1 MSRRRKHRR
10 SHSMSRY
17 HRRSHR
23 RGMGAFLDPVLGEV
37 KGQDVLLGAVV
48 GLAGSGLVQWAFN
61 KITFTAKNEK
71 GEVVQIPTSD
81 TDPTL
86 VDKKVGLLSSEGP
99 LGKAAILA
107 PAITASLA
115 GIGLYMAQKN
125 TAASRGKGHL
135 VGAVAAGVG
144 VSAWDYFKQMYPAQF
159 PDAPEVVKPK
169 DVKGYGYSNYVT
181 LPSMR
186 NYVEKNLGL
195 GIIGQNPAMPFS
207 GVIGNNAIPSYNGVI
222 ASNPRLAEVTASA
235 MMGGMGEYDMM
246 DVFSE

>member
-1 MSRRRKHRR
+1 MSKRKHRR

-17 HRRSHR
+17 HREHSMGR
-23 RGMGAFLDPVLGEV
+23 RRRMGAYLDPLLGEV
-37 KGQDVLLGAVV
+37 KGQDVLLGAVA
-48 GLAGSGLVQWAFN
+48 GLAGSGLVQYVFN
-61 KITFTAKNEK
+61 KITFDAKDAAGTA
-71 GEVVQIPTSD
+71 IP
-81 TDPTL
+81 DPKDATKSL
-86 VDKKVGLLSSEGP
+86 KVGLLSPMGP

-107 PAITASLA
+107 PAITGSLA
-115 GIGLYMAQKN
+115 GVALYMAQKN
-125 TAASRGKGHL
+125 TALSRAKGHL

-144 VSAWDYFKQMYPAQF
+144 VSAWDYLKQMYPDNF
-159 PDAPEVVKPK
+159 PAAPVVVEPK
-169 DVKGYGYSNYVT
+169 ALDGYSNYVT

-207 GVIGNNAIPSYNGVI
+207 GMIGNNPIPSYNGVI

>member
-10 SHSMSRY
+10 SHSMARY

-37 KGQDVLLGAVV
+37 KGQDVLLGAVA

-61 KITFTAKNEK
+61 KITFEK
-71 GEVVQIPTSD
+71 KDDAGKPIPVD
-81 TDPTL
+81 AADPS
-86 VDKKVGLLSSEGP
+86 KGNQKVGLLSGDGP
-99 LGKAAILA
+99 LGKAAILQ
-107 PAITASLA
+107 PAITGSLA
-115 GIGLYMAQKN
+115 GVALFMLQKN
-125 TAASRGKGHL
+125 TALSRAKGHL

-144 VSAWDYFKQMYPAQF
+144 VSAWEYLKQTYPDTF
-159 PDAPEVVKPK
+159 PAAPSLET
-169 DVKGYGYSNYVT
+169 KGYSSYVT

-195 GIIGQNPAMPFS
+195 GLIEQNPSMRS
-207 GVIGNNAIPSYNGVI
+207 LNGVIGNNPSHMRAYNGVI
-222 ASNPRLAEVTASA
+222 ASNPRLAAVTASA

>member
-17 HRRSHR
+17 YRRSHR

-37 KGQDVLLGAVV
+37 KGQDVLLGAVA

-61 KITFTAKNEK
+61 KITF
-71 GEVVQIPTSD
+71 
-81 TDPTL
+81 
-86 VDKKVGLLSSEGP
+86 DKKDAAGAATGDKVGLLSADGP

-115 GIGLYMAQKN
+115 GVGLYMAQKN
-125 TAASRGKGHL
+125 TAASRAKGHL

-144 VSAWDYFKQMYPAQF
+144 VSAWEYLKQMYPDQF
-159 PDAPEVVKPK
+159 PKAPQIK
-169 DVKGYGYSNYVT
+169 GYSNYVT
-181 LPSMR
+181 LPSMS

-195 GIIGQNPAMPFS
+195 GVIGQNPAMPFS
-207 GVIGNNAIPSYNGVI
+207 GVIGNNAIPAYNGVI

>member
-37 KGQDVLLGAVV
+37 KGQDVLLGAVA

-61 KITFTAKNEK
+61 KITFDKKDKDGNVIA
-71 GEVVQIPTSD
+71 GE
-81 TDPTL
+81 
-86 VDKKVGLLSSEGP
+86 KVGLLSADGP

-107 PAITASLA
+107 PAITGSLA
-115 GIGLYMAQKN
+115 GVGLYMAQKN
-125 TAASRGKGHL
+125 TALSRAKGHL

-144 VSAWDYFKQMYPAQF
+144 VSAWEYLKQMYPDQF
-159 PDAPEVVKPK
+159 PAAPVVVEPK
-169 DVKGYGYSNYVT
+169 AVSGYSNYVT

-195 GIIGQNPAMPFS
+195 GLIGQNPAMPFS

>member
-1 MSRRRKHRR
+1 
-10 SHSMSRY
+10 MSRY
-17 HRRSHR
+17 HRRHR
-23 RGMGAFLDPVLGEV
+23 KGMGAFLDPVLGEV

-61 KITFTAKNEK
+61 KITFEAKNADGSVK
-71 GEVVQIPTSD
+71 KT
-81 TDPTL
+81 T
-86 VDKKVGLLSSEGP
+86 VDGKEAPLKVGLLDKEGP
-99 LGKAAILA
+99 LGNAAILA
-107 PAITASLA
+107 PAITGSLA
-115 GIGLYMAQKN
+115 GVALYMAQKQ
-125 TAASRGKGHL
+125 TALARAKGHL

-144 VSAWDYFKQMYPAQF
+144 VTAWEALKQMYPSSF
-159 PDAPEVVKPK
+159 PAAPQIEALQPK
-169 DVKGYGYSNYVT
+169 TQGYSNYVT

-207 GVIGNNAIPSYNGVI
+207 GVIGTNPIPSYNGVI

>member
-1 MSRRRKHRR
+1 MSKRKHRR
-10 SHSMSRY
+10 SHSMARY

-37 KGQDVLLGAVV
+37 KGQDVLLGAVA

-61 KITFTAKNEK
+61 KITVEAKVDGK
-71 GEVVQIPTSD
+71 PVP
-81 TDPTL
+81 DPADATKNL
-86 VDKKVGLLSSEGP
+86 RVGLLSDQGP
-99 LGKAAILA
+99 LGKAAILQ
-107 PAITASLA
+107 PAITGSLA
-115 GIGLYMAQKN
+115 GVALFMLQKN
-125 TAASRGKGHL
+125 TALSRAKGHL

-144 VSAWDYFKQMYPAQF
+144 VSAWEYLKQTYPDTF
-159 PDAPEVVKPK
+159 PAAPSLET
-169 DVKGYGYSNYVT
+169 KGYSSYVT

-195 GIIGQNPAMPFS
+195 GLIEQNPSMRS
-207 GVIGNNAIPSYNGVI
+207 LNGVIGNNPSHMRAYNGVI
-222 ASNPRLAEVTASA
+222 ASNPRLAAVTASA